1 MNLDNFTLHISFP
14 NFNNQECIHLFLTN
28 NLFNYCIDYQ
38 HDTLTAVSKI
48 DYKEVTLIKFNPN
61 FIPSNKEGGYSI
73 STDETGI
80 SIYFFRNNSW
90 F

>member
-1 MNLDNFTLHISFP
+1 MELNNFTLHITYS
-14 NFNNQECIHLFLTN
+14 NFNNQDHIQLFLN
-28 NLFNYCIDYQ
+28 DNLFNYCIDYQ
-38 HDTLTAVSKI
+38 NDTLTAISKI

-80 SIYFFRNNSW
+80 SIYFFRNNLW